1 MHRFLLVG
9 LAGLVGTLARYLMSV
24 WIDDR
29 LNQTFPVGTLAVNL
43 LGCFLAGFLFH
54 LMEQKYQLDAVV
66 RTAIFVGFLG
76 GFTTFSS
83 YALQTFNMVRDGSV
97 LLAGAN
103 VIISNV
109 AGLLLVWAGYAIVRV
124 P

>member
-1 MHRFLLVG
+1 MHRFVLVG
-9 LAGLVGTLARYLMSV
+9 VAGLVGTLARYLISV
-24 WIDDR
+24 WIDNR
-29 LNQTFPVGTLAVNL
+29 INQTFPFGTVVVNL
-43 LGCFLAGFLFH
+43 FGCFLAGYLFH
-54 LMEQKYQLDAVV
+54 LTEEKYPVDAVV

-83 YALQTFNMVRDGSV
+83 YGLQTINMIRDGSV

-103 VIISNV
+103 ILISNL
-109 AGLLLVWAGYAIVRV
+109 AGLMLVWAGYAIVRV

>member
-1 MHRFLLVG
+1 MHRFLLIG

-54 LMEQKYQLDAVV
+54 LTEQKYQLDAVV

-83 YALQTFNMVRDGSV
+83 YALQTINMVRDGRV

>member
-1 MHRFLLVG
+1 MYRFLLVG
-9 LAGLVGTLARYLMSV
+9 LAGLVGTLARYVMSV

-29 LNQTFPVGTLAVNL
+29 LSQTFPVGTLAVNL

-54 LMEQKYQLDAVV
+54 LTEQKYQLDAVV

-83 YALQTFNMVRDGSV
+83 YALQTVNMVRDGSV

-109 AGLLLVWAGYAIVRV
+109 AGLLLVWAGYALVRV